1 MTDIVV
7 RQPRLWRLFRGR
19 MRGIFERLAPVWDE
33 RLSPQGLSAYES
45 ALARLPT
52 PPRRVL
58 DLGTGTG
65 RGALAIARRF
75 VDAQVIGVDLSPR
88 MLDEARRK
96 VPPELVGRLHFELAD
111 AARLPYADSSFDVVA
126 HANMIPFFDETARV
140 LEAGG
145 HAVFA
150 FSAGAETPIY
160 VPFERLRRELEAR
173 GFTEFAEI
181 DTGPGTALLARKR
194 TSR

>member
-33 RLSPQGLSAYES
+33 RLSPQGLAAYES

-65 RGALAIARRF
+65 RGAFAIARRF
-75 VDAQVIGVDLSPR
+75 AEAEVIGVDLSPR

-96 VPPELVGRLHFELAD
+96 VPPELAGRVQFELAD
-111 AARLPYADSSFDVVA
+111 AARLPFGDNSFDVVA

-140 LEAGG
+140 LEPGG
-145 HAVFA
+145 HALFA

-160 VPFERLRRELEAR
+160 VPLERLRRELEAR
-173 GFTEFAEI
+173 GFAEFAEI
-181 DTGPGTALLARKR
+181 DAGSGTALLARKR